1 MKNIDIREYAK
12 SKKVNL
18 WEVSEE
24 LGYAH
29 ETAFSRALRH
39 ELTPEIK
46 QKIFLF
52 FQKIKPQNNKK
63 QQSLKKK
70 KPSPTP
76 LAPAPP
82 HKTPPTTNHKQNSTQ
97 PTGKQ
102 RA

>member
-46 QKIFLF
+46 QKIFKIIDELA
-52 FQKIKPQNNKK
+52 QK
-63 QQSLKKK
+63 
-70 KPSPTP
+70 
-76 LAPAPP
+76 
-82 HKTPPTTNHKQNSTQ
+82 
-97 PTGKQ
+97 
-102 RA
+102 

>member
-1 MKNIDIREYAK
+1 MDIPYCYCYYKALRYKKQENHAIKFLPGGVDTIHIREYAK

-46 QKIFLF
+46 QKIF
-52 FQKIKPQNNKK
+52 KIIDE
-63 QQSLKKK
+63 
-70 KPSPTP
+70 
-76 LAPAPP
+76 LA
-82 HKTPPTTNHKQNSTQ
+82 QM
-97 PTGKQ
+97 
-102 RA
+102 